1 MILSVAG
8 RLCDDE
14 GLHGPDLTAR
24 PAACTFPHA
33 APHGEA
39 HTSAAARLPWLA
51 AAIRPPCSQS
61 LPRFQAPALHHDHR
75 ITTHTTYTH
84 VAAAQE
90 GREGTGGNGNGDADS
105 PRGGTTS
112 THLSPSMLGGTA
124 AGAAAAGADHNL
136 AGGHHHHGDGG
147 GAECAAAAADLSDRN
162 RSISSAH
169 RGAQHAGLM
178 GGGGQP
184 GLRQPQPGL
193 VPGGLSHFT
202 AGFPPGPQQ
211 QLLAQLPWFAQLQ
224 VRSAGRDTCCEG
236 LI

>member
-1 MILSVAG
+1 MHISACGSTRRGTHFRRCTPALAG
-8 RLCDDE
+8 RSN
-14 GLHGPDLTAR
+14 
-24 PAACTFPHA
+24 PA
-33 APHGEA
+33 
-39 HTSAAARLPWLA
+39 
-51 AAIRPPCSQS
+51 PCPQS
-61 LPRFQAPALHHDHR
+61 FSRFQAPALHHDHR

-90 GREGTGGNGNGDADS
+90 GREGSGGNGNGDADS

-124 AGAAAAGADHNL
+124 AGADRNP

-169 RGAQHAGLM
+169 HGAQHAGLM

-193 VPGGLSHFT
+193 VPGGLSRFT

-224 VRSAGRDTCCEG
+224 VRSAAVTLAVRV
-236 LI
+236 